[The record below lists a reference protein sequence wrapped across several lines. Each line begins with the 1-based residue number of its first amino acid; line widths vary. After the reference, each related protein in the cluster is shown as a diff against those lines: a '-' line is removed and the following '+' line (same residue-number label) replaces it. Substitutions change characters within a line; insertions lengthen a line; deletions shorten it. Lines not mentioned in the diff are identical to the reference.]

1 VRERIS
7 HRFRAAAFG
16 CLCAVNTGCS
26 FLFVQSPP
34 SDVSEAEATR
44 TAPECTSSST
54 LPVLDVTGAAAS
66 GLNVMIVGSSEGY
79 TEDQKKVLMPLHAVY
94 GVLYAIS
101 AIYGFDKTGKCR
113 VLKQRFERQGS
124 EWRPELETERPQW
137 NPALK
142 TDGPKPAST
151 AGTSDNA
158 RSAAP
163 APAPLPS
170 TSAVSPPP
178 SGTAPPATPTKSFP
192 VD

>member
-1 VRERIS
+1 M
-7 HRFRAAAFG
+7 
-16 CLCAVNTGCS
+16 NTGCS

-66 GLNVMIVGSSEGY
+66 ALNVMIVGSSEGY

-113 VLKQRFERQGS
+113 ALKQRFERQGS

-142 TDGPKPAST
+142 TEPPKPAST
-151 AGTSDNA
+151 AGKTENA
-158 RSAAP
+158 GAPSAAP
-163 APAPLPS
+163 APAPVPS
-170 TSAVSPPP
+170 TSAVSPPA
-178 SGTAPPATPTKSFP
+178 SGSAPPATPTKSFP